1 MCGYQYVTPIMAK
14 NINIS
19 ILKCQ
24 KEIFINFIDQLFVIH
39 LFTIK
44 IKLRIVLGQNTDS
57 DLRIKNIFTR
67 IPLSFYDWWSG
78 DSVRP

>member
-1 MCGYQYVTPIMAK
+1 MAK

-19 ILKCQ
+19 ILKCR
-24 KEIFINFIDQLFVIH
+24 KEIFINFIDQQFVIH
-39 LFTIK
+39 LFSIK

-67 IPLSFYDWWSG
+67 IPLSFDDWWSG

>member
-1 MCGYQYVTPIMAK
+1 MCGYQYVTPIMVK

-24 KEIFINFIDQLFVIH
+24 KEIFIDFIDQQFAIYLFP
-39 LFTIK
+39 IK
-44 IKLRIVLGQNTDS
+44 TKLIIVLGQNTDS

-67 IPLSFYDWWSG
+67 IPVSFYDWWSG

>member
-1 MCGYQYVTPIMAK
+1 MAK

-78 DSVRP
+78 GSVRP